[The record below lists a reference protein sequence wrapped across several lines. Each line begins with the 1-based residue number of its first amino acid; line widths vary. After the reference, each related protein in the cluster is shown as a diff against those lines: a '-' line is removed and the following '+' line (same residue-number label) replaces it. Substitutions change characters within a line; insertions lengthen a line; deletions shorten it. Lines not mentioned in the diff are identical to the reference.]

1 MISLG
6 IMLLLITQLA
16 SGTETLTVDQAVQ
29 IALENNL
36 ELRNAMM
43 ETRKTDFQI
52 AAMRSQMLPSVKL
65 TAIGAQQLSRIDFT
79 LQRGLLGVFP
89 GAGPIPAE
97 DTRIRTPLVPT
108 GLVVTQVAQP
118 ITQLHSIRLNVGML
132 GFNRKVATEQVRAKR
147 QDVAREARR
156 LYYAVQQAE
165 SSSQALEEAVKLYR
179 ETVGLTSRYL
189 SEQVV
194 LRGDNLTA
202 QTRLARGEEE
212 LVKLR
217 DEADSR
223 KEQLNSLM
231 GRDILTAFRV
241 TPVLEAGG
249 ITDIS
254 IEDARQR
261 VLDQRTEIRQA
272 RLRLEAA
279 EQERRIQ
286 ESQRIPDITANLTS
300 IRTLNFNTFVPQ
312 FVNNVGITI
321 SWEPFDWGR
330 KKNQL
335 KEKEWTI
342 EQARTSLA
350 DAQSQVLLDLNDK
363 FRKLR
368 ETRGQLR
375 VAQLAR
381 ETSAENFRVIQEK
394 FKVQASLVKDVLEGE
409 AGLEQ
414 AGSDYRQALL
424 SYWDARTEFEKALG
438 EEP

>member
-1 MISLG
+1 MITVG
-6 IMLLLITQLA
+6 IMVLLTQLA
-16 SGTETLTVDQAVQ
+16 SGVETLTVNQAVQ

-36 ELRNAMM
+36 ELRNVMM
-43 ETRKTDFQI
+43 EVRKTDFRI
-52 AAMRSQMLPSVKL
+52 SATRSEMLPSVKM
-65 TAIGAQQLSRIDFT
+65 TAVGAQQLSRIDFT

-89 GAGPIPAE
+89 GTGPIPAA

-118 ITQLHSIRLNVGML
+118 ITALHRIRLSVGML
-132 GFNRKVATEQVRAKR
+132 GLNGKVASEQVRAKR

-156 LYYAVQQAE
+156 LYYAIQQAE
-165 SSSQALEEAVKLYR
+165 SSSQALDEAVKLYR
-179 ETVGLTSRYL
+179 ETVALTSRYV

-202 QTRLARGEEE
+202 QTRLARGEED
-212 LVKLR
+212 LIKLR
-217 DEADSR
+217 DEVDSR

-231 GRDILTAFRV
+231 GRDVLTAFRV
-241 TPVLEAGG
+241 TPVLEAGD
-249 ITDIS
+249 IDQIS
-254 IEDARQR
+254 IEVARKR

-279 EQERRIQ
+279 EQDRRIQ

-300 IRTLNFNTFVPQ
+300 VRTLNYNTFVPQ
-312 FVNNVGITI
+312 FLNNVGITI

-335 KEKEWTI
+335 KEKESTI
-342 EQARTSLA
+342 EQARNSLA
-350 DAQSQVLLDLNDK
+350 DAQSQVLVDLNDK

-368 ETRGQLR
+368 ESRGQLR

-381 ETSAENFRVIQEK
+381 ETSSENFRVIQEK
-394 FKVQASLVKDVLEGE
+394 FRVQASLVKDVLESE

-414 AGSDYRQALL
+414 AGSEYRQALL
-424 SYWDARTEFEKALG
+424 SYWNARTEFEKALG

>member
-6 IMLLLITQLA
+6 IILLFSAQLT
-16 SGTETLTVDQAVQ
+16 SGGEILTVDQAVQ

-36 ELRNAMM
+36 QLRNALM
-43 ETRKTDFQI
+43 EVRKTDFQI
-52 AAMRSQMLPSVKL
+52 NTARSQMLPSFSL
-65 TAIGAQQLSRIDFT
+65 RAIGAQQLSSFDFT

-89 GAGPIPAE
+89 GTGPIPAE

-108 GLVVTQVAQP
+108 GLVVTQVVQP
-118 ITQLHSIRLNVGML
+118 ITALHRIRLNVGML
-132 GFNRKVATEQVRAKR
+132 GFNSKVASEQVRAKR
-147 QDVAREARR
+147 QDVSREARR

-165 SSSQALEEAVKLYR
+165 SSSQALDEAVKLYR
-179 ETVGLTSRYL
+179 ETVALTSRYL

-202 QTRLARGEEE
+202 QTRLAKAEED
-212 LVKLR
+212 LLKLH

-231 GRDILTAFRV
+231 GRDVLTAFRV
-241 TPVLEAGG
+241 TPVLEAGQ
-249 ITDIS
+249 IDEIS
-254 IEDARQR
+254 IEVARQR
-261 VLDQRTEIRQA
+261 VLEQRTEIRQA
-272 RLRLEAA
+272 RLRLEEA
-279 EQERRIQ
+279 EQDRRIQ

-300 IRTLNFNTFVPQ
+300 VRTLNYNTFVPQ
-312 FVNNVGITI
+312 FLNNVGITI

-335 KEKEWTI
+335 KEKEAAI
-342 EQARTSLA
+342 EQARNSLT
-350 DAQSQVLLDLNDK
+350 DVQSQVLVDLNDK

-368 ETRGQLR
+368 ESRGQLR
-375 VAQLAR
+375 VAQLER

-394 FKVQASLVKDVLEGE
+394 FKVQASLVRDVL
-409 AGLEQ
+409 ANQADLEQ

-424 SYWDARTEFEKALG
+424 SYWNARTEFEKALG

>member
-1 MISLG
+1 MITVG
-6 IMLLLITQLA
+6 IMVLLTQLA
-16 SGTETLTVDQAVQ
+16 SGVETLTVNQAVQ

-36 ELRNAMM
+36 ELRNVMM
-43 ETRKTDFQI
+43 EVRKTDFRI
-52 AAMRSQMLPSVKL
+52 SATRSEMLPSVKM
-65 TAIGAQQLSRIDFT
+65 TAVGAQQLSRIDFT

-89 GAGPIPAE
+89 GTGPIPAA

-108 GLVVTQVAQP
+108 GLLITQVAQP
-118 ITQLHSIRLNVGML
+118 ITALHRIRLSVGML
-132 GFNRKVATEQVRAKR
+132 GLNGKVASEQVRAKR

-156 LYYAVQQAE
+156 LYYAIQQAE
-165 SSSQALEEAVKLYR
+165 SSSQALDEAVKLYR
-179 ETVGLTSRYL
+179 ETVALTSRYV

-202 QTRLARGEEE
+202 QTRLARGEED
-212 LVKLR
+212 LIKLR
-217 DEADSR
+217 DEVDSR

-231 GRDILTAFRV
+231 GRDVLTAFRV
-241 TPVLEAGG
+241 TPVLEAGD
-249 ITDIS
+249 IDQIS
-254 IEDARQR
+254 IEVARKR

-279 EQERRIQ
+279 EQDRRIQ

-300 IRTLNFNTFVPQ
+300 VRTLNYNTFVPQ
-312 FVNNVGITI
+312 FLNNVGITI

-335 KEKEWTI
+335 KEKESTI
-342 EQARTSLA
+342 EQARNSLA
-350 DAQSQVLLDLNDK
+350 DAQSQVLVDLNDK

-368 ETRGQLR
+368 ESRGQLR

-381 ETSAENFRVIQEK
+381 ETSSENFRVIQEK
-394 FKVQASLVKDVLEGE
+394 FRVQASLVKDVLESE

-414 AGSDYRQALL
+414 AGSEYRQALL
-424 SYWDARTEFEKALG
+424 SYWNARTEFEKALG

>member
-1 MISLG
+1 MITVG
-6 IMLLLITQLA
+6 IMVLLTQLA
-16 SGTETLTVDQAVQ
+16 SGVETLTVNQAVQ

-36 ELRNAMM
+36 ELRNVMM
-43 ETRKTDFQI
+43 EVRKTDFRI
-52 AAMRSQMLPSVKL
+52 SATRSEMLPSVKM
-65 TAIGAQQLSRIDFT
+65 TAVGAQQLSRIDFT

-89 GAGPIPAE
+89 GTGPIPAA

-108 GLVVTQVAQP
+108 GLLITQVAQP
-118 ITQLHSIRLNVGML
+118 ITALHRIRLSVGML
-132 GFNRKVATEQVRAKR
+132 GLNGKVASEQVRAKR

-156 LYYAVQQAE
+156 LYYAIQQAE
-165 SSSQALEEAVKLYR
+165 SSSQALDEAVKLYR
-179 ETVGLTSRYL
+179 ETVALTSRYV

-202 QTRLARGEEE
+202 QTRLARGEED
-212 LVKLR
+212 LIKLR
-217 DEADSR
+217 DEVDSR

-231 GRDILTAFRV
+231 GRDVLTAFRV
-241 TPVLEAGG
+241 TPVLEAG
-249 ITDIS
+249 DIDQIC
-254 IEDARQR
+254 IEVARKR

-279 EQERRIQ
+279 EQDRRIQ
-286 ESQRIPDITANLTS
+286 ESQRIPDITASLTS
-300 IRTLNFNTFVPQ
+300 VRTLNYNTFVPQ
-312 FVNNVGITI
+312 FLNNVGITI

-335 KEKEWTI
+335 KEKESTI
-342 EQARTSLA
+342 EQARNSLA
-350 DAQSQVLLDLNDK
+350 DAQSQVLVDLNDK

-368 ETRGQLR
+368 ESRGQLR

-381 ETSAENFRVIQEK
+381 ETSSENFRVIQEK
-394 FKVQASLVKDVLEGE
+394 FRVQASLVKDVLESE

-414 AGSDYRQALL
+414 AGSEYRQALL
-424 SYWDARTEFEKALG
+424 SYWNARTEFEKALG

>member
-6 IMLLLITQLA
+6 IMLLLTTQLA

-36 ELRNAMM
+36 ELRNAMI

-89 GAGPIPAE
+89 GIGPIPAE

-147 QDVAREARR
+147 QDVARESRQ

-165 SSSQALEEAVKLYR
+165 SSSQALEEAAKLYR
-179 ETVGLTSRYL
+179 ETVALTSRYL

-202 QTRLARGEEE
+202 QTRLARAEEE

-241 TPVLEAGG
+241 TPVLEAGE
-249 ITDIS
+249 ISDIS

-342 EQARTSLA
+342 EEARNRLTMPRVRCLLTSM
-350 DAQSQVLLDLNDK
+350 
-363 FRKLR
+363 
-368 ETRGQLR
+368 
-375 VAQLAR
+375 
-381 ETSAENFRVIQEK
+381 TSF
-394 FKVQASLVKDVLEGE
+394 ASFGKA
-409 AGLEQ
+409 AGNC
-414 AGSDYRQALL
+414 ALL
-424 SYWDARTEFEKALG
+424 NLRAKPPRRISV
-438 EEP
+438 

>member
-1 MISLG
+1 MITVG
-6 IMLLLITQLA
+6 IMVLLTQLA
-16 SGTETLTVDQAVQ
+16 SGVETLTVNQAVQ

-36 ELRNAMM
+36 ELRNVMM
-43 ETRKTDFQI
+43 EVRKTDFRI
-52 AAMRSQMLPSVKL
+52 SATRSEMLPSVKM
-65 TAIGAQQLSRIDFT
+65 TAVGAQQLSRIDFT

-89 GAGPIPAE
+89 GTGPIPAA

-118 ITQLHSIRLNVGML
+118 ITALHRIRLTVGML
-132 GFNRKVATEQVRAKR
+132 GLNGKVASEQVRAKR

-156 LYYAVQQAE
+156 LYYAIQQAE
-165 SSSQALEEAVKLYR
+165 SSSQALDEAVKLYR
-179 ETVGLTSRYL
+179 ETVALTSRYV

-202 QTRLARGEEE
+202 QTRLARGEED
-212 LVKLR
+212 LIKLR

-231 GRDILTAFRV
+231 GRDVLTAFRV
-241 TPVLEAGG
+241 TPVLEAGD
-249 ITDIS
+249 IDQIS
-254 IEDARQR
+254 IEVARKR

-279 EQERRIQ
+279 EQDRRIQ
-286 ESQRIPDITANLTS
+286 ESQRIPDITASLTS
-300 IRTLNFNTFVPQ
+300 VRTLNYNTFVPQ
-312 FVNNVGITI
+312 FLNNVGITI

-335 KEKEWTI
+335 KEKESTI
-342 EQARTSLA
+342 EQARNSLA
-350 DAQSQVLLDLNDK
+350 DAQSQVLVDLNDK

-368 ETRGQLR
+368 ESRGQLR

-381 ETSAENFRVIQEK
+381 ETSSENFRVIQEK
-394 FKVQASLVKDVLEGE
+394 FRVQASLVKDVLESE

-414 AGSDYRQALL
+414 AGSEYRQALL
-424 SYWDARTEFEKALG
+424 SYWNARTEFEKALG

>member
-1 MISLG
+1 MITVG
-6 IMLLLITQLA
+6 IMVLLTQLA
-16 SGTETLTVDQAVQ
+16 SGVETLTVNQAVQ

-36 ELRNAMM
+36 ELRNVMM
-43 ETRKTDFQI
+43 EVRKTDFRI
-52 AAMRSQMLPSVKL
+52 SATRSEMLPSVKM
-65 TAIGAQQLSRIDFT
+65 TAVGAQQLSRIDFT

-89 GAGPIPAE
+89 GTGPIPAA

-108 GLVVTQVAQP
+108 GLLITQVAQP
-118 ITQLHSIRLNVGML
+118 ITALHRIRLSVGML
-132 GFNRKVATEQVRAKR
+132 GLNGKVASEQVRAKR

-156 LYYAVQQAE
+156 LYYAIQQAE
-165 SSSQALEEAVKLYR
+165 SSSQALDEAVKLYR
-179 ETVGLTSRYL
+179 ETVALTSRYV

-202 QTRLARGEEE
+202 QTRLARGEED
-212 LVKLR
+212 LIKLR

-231 GRDILTAFRV
+231 GRDVLTAFRV
-241 TPVLEAGG
+241 TPVLEAGD
-249 ITDIS
+249 IDQIS
-254 IEDARQR
+254 IEVARQR

-279 EQERRIQ
+279 EQDRRIQ

-300 IRTLNFNTFVPQ
+300 VRTLNYNTFVPQ
-312 FVNNVGITI
+312 FLNNVGITI

-335 KEKEWTI
+335 KEKESTI
-342 EQARTSLA
+342 EQARNSLA
-350 DAQSQVLLDLNDK
+350 DAQSQVLVDLNDK

-368 ETRGQLR
+368 ESRGQLR

-381 ETSAENFRVIQEK
+381 ETSSENFRVIQEK
-394 FKVQASLVKDVLEGE
+394 FRVQASLVKDVLESE

-414 AGSDYRQALL
+414 AGSEYRQALL
-424 SYWDARTEFEKALG
+424 SYWNARTEFEKALG

>member
-1 MISLG
+1 MITVG
-6 IMLLLITQLA
+6 IMVLLAQLA
-16 SGTETLTVDQAVQ
+16 SGVETLTVNQAVQ

-36 ELRNAMM
+36 ELRNVMM
-43 ETRKTDFQI
+43 EVRKTDFRI
-52 AAMRSQMLPSVKL
+52 SATRSEMLPSVKM
-65 TAIGAQQLSRIDFT
+65 TAVGAQQLSRIDFT

-89 GAGPIPAE
+89 GTGPIPAA

-108 GLVVTQVAQP
+108 GLVITQVAQP
-118 ITQLHSIRLNVGML
+118 ITALHRIRLSVGML
-132 GFNRKVATEQVRAKR
+132 GLNGKVASEQVRAKR

-156 LYYAVQQAE
+156 LYYAIQQAE
-165 SSSQALEEAVKLYR
+165 SSSQALDEAVKLYR
-179 ETVGLTSRYL
+179 ETVALTSRYV

-202 QTRLARGEEE
+202 QTRLARGEED
-212 LVKLR
+212 LIKLR
-217 DEADSR
+217 DEVDSR

-231 GRDILTAFRV
+231 GRDVLTAFRV
-241 TPVLEAGG
+241 TPVLEAGD
-249 ITDIS
+249 IDQIS
-254 IEDARQR
+254 IEVARQR

-279 EQERRIQ
+279 EQDRRIQ
-286 ESQRIPDITANLTS
+286 ESQRIPDITASLTS
-300 IRTLNFNTFVPQ
+300 VRTLNYNTFVPQ
-312 FVNNVGITI
+312 FLNNVGITI

-335 KEKEWTI
+335 KEKESTI
-342 EQARTSLA
+342 EQARNSLA
-350 DAQSQVLLDLNDK
+350 DAQSQVLVDLNDK

-368 ETRGQLR
+368 ESRGQLR

-381 ETSAENFRVIQEK
+381 ETSSENFRVIQEK
-394 FKVQASLVKDVLEGE
+394 FRVQASLVKDVLESE

-414 AGSDYRQALL
+414 AGSEYRQALL
-424 SYWDARTEFEKALG
+424 SYWNARTEFEKALG